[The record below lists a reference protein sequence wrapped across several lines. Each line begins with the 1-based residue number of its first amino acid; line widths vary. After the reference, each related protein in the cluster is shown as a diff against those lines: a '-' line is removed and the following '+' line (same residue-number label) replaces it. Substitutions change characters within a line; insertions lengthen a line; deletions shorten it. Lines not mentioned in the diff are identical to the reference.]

1 VSIDYSAPYLLTADR
16 WSLSTTFFFLG
27 ILNVRYKRED
37 VKIQAWENHEK
48 RKADTEMK
56 KVQASLISDALD
68 YFAILLKERCHFS
81 SHLGCISTEILFT
94 TINSRWL
101 EFISTELL
109 ELALIGITVI
119 GT

>member
-1 VSIDYSAPYLLTADR
+1 VATYRGPFLP
-16 WSLSTTFFFLG
+16 FFWG
-27 ILNVRYKRED
+27 GGDTILNVRYKRED